1 MDGSVSTSKIACSVG
16 RWLIDNG
23 LAKLFALARPLL
35 LYDDGNAS
43 WMDAW
48 DMSDWRIRRD
58 APTSRR
64 IHKCGN
70 PLVVEVSE
78 PTDEALLDGLQRA
91 AFGYFLKAVNPA
103 NGLIADNSRPNSP
116 VSIAVVGF
124 ALSSYVVAVERGWL
138 ARADG
143 VERSLAALRFFRDS
157 DQSGSPEATGYKGFY
172 YHFLDLHT
180 GARVWR
186 SELSMIDTALLIAGA
201 LTASMYFD
209 GNIPDEIELR
219 ELVDMLFRRI
229 DWRWAQDGGA
239 TLRQGWKPECGF
251 LHYGWEGYNE
261 AIVLYVL
268 ALGSPTHPLKGDG
281 YHAWTATYQWENLYG
296 HDFLYGGP
304 LFVHQYSHAWIDF
317 RGIRDR
323 FMREKRCDYFE
334 NSRRATLV
342 QREYAQRNPSEFAG
356 YDEHC
361 WGLTAC
367 DGPSDELPDVTGEAR
382 RFFGYAARGVPY
394 GPDDGT
400 VAGWASLASLPFAPE
415 IALDAARNMHRR
427 YPEMLSESRY
437 ASGFNPSLATADHR
451 AWVSRGHFGLDQG
464 ILVMMIENHCS
475 GLIWRLMRACPYM
488 RAGLRHA
495 GFRGGWL

>member
-1 MDGSVSTSKIACSVG
+1 
-16 RWLIDNG
+16 
-23 LAKLFALARPLL
+23 
-35 LYDDGNAS
+35 
-43 WMDAW
+43 MDAW
-48 DMSDWRIRRD
+48 DMTDWRIRRD

-103 NGLIADNSRPNSP
+103 NGLIADNSRPDSP

-143 VERSLAALRFFRDS
+143 VERCLAALRFFRDS

-367 DGPSDELPDVTGEAR
+367 DGPSDELPGVTGEPR
-382 RFFGYAARGVPY
+382 RFFGYVARGVPY

>member
-1 MDGSVSTSKIACSVG
+1 MDGSVSMSKIARSVG
-16 RWLIDNG
+16 RWLVGNG

-124 ALSSYVVAVERGWL
+124 ALSSYVVAAERGWL

-342 QREYAQRNPSEFAG
+342 QREYAQRNPSEFGG

-367 DGPSDELPDVTGEAR
+367 DGPSDELPDVTGEPR

-427 YPEMLSESRY
+427 YPEMLSASRY

-451 AWVSRGHFGLDQG
+451 VWVSRGHFGLDQG